1 MRRLRSDAATHPDDE
16 CARRVAH
23 AGNGCRRAGTPEPE
37 GGRVLCPHFRIGGHL
52 VRTISVV
59 AQFGAAVD
67 VTLEEL
73 RLELI
78 YPADEEAA
86 AVLSALGWPATG
98 SARRCS

>member
-1 MRRLRSDAATHPDDE
+1 MRRLRADAATHPDDE
-16 CARRVAH
+16 VLAELLTLATAAAAQAPRR
-23 AGNGCRRAGTPEPE
+23 PDPE

-86 AVLSALGWPATG
+86 AVLSALG
-98 SARRCS
+98 

>member
-1 MRRLRSDAATHPDDE
+1 M
-16 CARRVAH
+16 
-23 AGNGCRRAGTPEPE
+23 
-37 GGRVLCPHFRIGGHL
+37 LCPHFRIGGHV

-86 AVLSALGWPATG
+86 AVLSALG
-98 SARRCS
+98 